1 MQCTKLLEA
10 IRDNAGVV
18 RPDKFIHFMQRVR
31 QRFGKEQHDAQEFLA
46 WTLGVLR
53 TDTSITTDMF
63 QGAYQSEVAC
73 SSCNH
78 AASTTDV
85 YMCVF
90 CLRLGGRTRK
100 LTLSLVHG
108 AATCVLQFLK
118 PRMYACLCIGSRLAW
133 LMDSM

>member
-18 RPDKFIHFMQRVR
+18 RPDEAFMRCVWG
-31 QRFGKEQHDAQEFLA
+31 RFDEELEQHDAQEFLA

-108 AATCVLQFLK
+108 AATWVLQFLK